1 MNLRTVPT
9 DRTLVLALALLLALP
24 LLGAGAA
31 LAQPP
36 DGAPGESSSA
46 LARSAAADYRAAARY
61 PAWSRPVE
69 AGRPDPVRT
78 GRIPARHSLAG
89 AGGEAPE
96 LTVWSA
102 ATSFVS
108 PEPVVLH
115 ATLEAPGRSP
125 LRGAAVTGRV
135 IAPSG
140 AALGDVV
147 YHDDGVAPDERADD
161 GVYTALYELAP
172 EAVPERAASYLV
184 EVLASLPEGGTRAT
198 SSGFLYS
205 NPWARLTGAFRD
217 EVRDGNLVILAEVD
231 VSRAGR
237 FHLEGTLARP
247 NGDPIGW
254 AQAATELA
262 PGRRWIELSF
272 YGLMFRERGAT
283 GPFVLDSVTL
293 ATTGGMP
300 NALGPVLET
309 AHRTR
314 AYPVRRFA
322 ATPFGDASLLQAA
335 ERLDGLE
342 ADPGAQ

>member
-1 MNLRTVPT
+1 MNRRDLSI
-9 DRTLVLALALLLALP
+9 DRTLVLGVALLLVLP
-24 LLGAGAA
+24 LAGAGAA
-31 LAQPP
+31 LAQP
-36 DGAPGESSSA
+36 AGESSSA

-61 PAWSRPVE
+61 PEWSRPVE
-69 AGRPDPVRT
+69 AGRPDPVRA
-78 GRIPARHSLAG
+78 GRTPARHSLAG
-89 AGGEAPE
+89 PGGEAPE

-102 ATSFVS
+102 ATSFVA

-115 ATLEAPGRSP
+115 AALEGPGRSP
-125 LRGAAVTGRV
+125 VRGAAVTGRV
-135 IAPSG
+135 VAPSG
-140 AALGDVV
+140 AALGEIV

-184 EVLASLPEGGTRAT
+184 EVLASLPEGGTRAN

-217 EVRDGNLVILAEVD
+217 DVRDGDLVILAEVE

-237 FHLEGTLARP
+237 FHLEGTIARP
-247 NGDPIGW
+247 NADPLGW
-254 AQAATELA
+254 AQAAVELPA
-262 PGRRWIELSF
+262 GRHWIELSF
-272 YGLMFRERGAT
+272 YGLMFRERGAS

-300 NALGPVLET
+300 NALGPVLER

-314 AYPVRRFA
+314 AFPVRRFA
-322 ATPFGDASLLQAA
+322 ATPFGDASLLRAA
-335 ERLDGLE
+335 ERLDGLPAE
-342 ADPGAQ
+342 PDAQ